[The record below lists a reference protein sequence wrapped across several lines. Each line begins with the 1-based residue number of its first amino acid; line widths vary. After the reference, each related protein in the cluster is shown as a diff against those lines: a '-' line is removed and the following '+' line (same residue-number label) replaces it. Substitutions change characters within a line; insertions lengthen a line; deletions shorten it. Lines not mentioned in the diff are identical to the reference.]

1 MLNPRKL
8 FCSLAFA
15 GFTTASLPVNS
26 TTHGQEASVNSAK
39 AAIDFAIP
47 DTDDS
52 LIGVGPMRRA
62 DWFRNV
68 WRGRR
73 TEFANRAQQDQEAV
87 VFFGDS
93 ITQGWGGQLE
103 NSFAGMKVA
112 NRGISGDTTRGML
125 NRLQS
130 DVLDLK
136 PKALVLLMGTNDLEE
151 NAEPETIA
159 TNVKSIIAAA
169 KQYASDM
176 PVVLCLVMPSSASK
190 KRPSDKIKELNR
202 LYAEIATVNPQVFV
216 LDTWTLFADE
226 KGDAKPAE
234 FPDLLHPNEKGY
246 VMWAAALQPVFATL
260 GFTETEAE
268 PFTVEDGFVEL
279 FNGKDLTG
287 WGFHPTSPGMKEM
300 LANWKKRDPNAPS
313 MPLVD
318 QLIAFDGM
326 TSSPDGRFVAK
337 NGRLIVM
344 PPIEGRRIQ
353 TLSTVQ
359 EFEGDCE
366 LRLEFR
372 ALPMADSGVFVR
384 GTQLQCRDYI
394 TAGPYKQLTKY
405 RPQEWNELVIVVKDN
420 VAHCTCNG
428 ELLEAAMKLPPRGP
442 MGVEGDRGQIEYR
455 RIRIKLADK

>member
-1 MLNPRKL
+1 MLNSRKL
-8 FCSLAFA
+8 ICSILLA
-15 GFTTASLPVNS
+15 GFATTCLPVDS
-26 TTHGQEASVNSAK
+26 ITHGQDATGSTPEAAM
-39 AAIDFAIP
+39 DFTIP
-47 DTDDS
+47 DSDDS
-52 LIGVGPMRRA
+52 LLGVGPMRRA
-62 DWFRNV
+62 DWFRNL
-68 WRGRR
+68 WRERR
-73 TEFANRAQQDQEAV
+73 TDFHKRVQQDQESV

-103 NSFAGMKVA
+103 KSFPEIKVA

-125 NRLQS
+125 NRLQT

-151 NAEPETIA
+151 SAKPDTIA
-159 TNVKSIIAAA
+159 TNVKTIIAQAQ
-169 KQYASDM
+169 QYNAQM

-190 KRPSDKIKELNR
+190 SRPSDQIKELNR
-202 LYAEIATVNPQVFV
+202 LYAEIATTNPQVTV
-216 LDTWTLFADE
+216 LDTWALFADE
-226 KGDAKPAE
+226 KGDAKAAE

-246 VMWAAALQPVFATL
+246 AMWAAALRPVFATL
-260 GFTETEAE
+260 GFTETEADSFVFE
-268 PFTVEDGFVEL
+268 EGFVEL

-318 QLIAFDGM
+318 QLLAFDGM

-337 NGRLIVM
+337 HGRLIVT

-353 TLSTVQ
+353 SLSSIQ

-372 ALPMADSGVFVR
+372 ALPMADSGVFIR
-384 GTQLQCRDYI
+384 GTQLQCRDYV

-405 RPQEWNELVIVVKDN
+405 RPQQWNELVIIVKDN

-428 ELLEAAMKLPPRGP
+428 ELLEAAMKVAPRGP
-442 MGVEGDRGQIEYR
+442 IGLEGDRGQIEYR
-455 RIRIKLADK
+455 RIRIKMAEK